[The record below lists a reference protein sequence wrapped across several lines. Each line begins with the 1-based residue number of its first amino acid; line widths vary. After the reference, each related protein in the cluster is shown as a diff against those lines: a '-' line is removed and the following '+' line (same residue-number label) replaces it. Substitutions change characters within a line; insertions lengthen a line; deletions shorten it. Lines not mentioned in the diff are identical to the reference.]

1 MDFNDTPE
9 QAKFR
14 AKCREWLEANAELK
28 ESKSNGHNASSLEDH
43 LKVAKTWQ
51 QKKYEAG
58 WAMLHW
64 PTSLILF
71 LLPGFSNFEVVLQR
85 RSAVPIAF
93 TFFELSIS
101 L

>member
-51 QKKYEAG
+51 QKK
-58 WAMLHW
+58 
-64 PTSLILF
+64 
-71 LLPGFSNFEVVLQR
+71 
-85 RSAVPIAF
+85 
-93 TFFELSIS
+93 
-101 L
+101 